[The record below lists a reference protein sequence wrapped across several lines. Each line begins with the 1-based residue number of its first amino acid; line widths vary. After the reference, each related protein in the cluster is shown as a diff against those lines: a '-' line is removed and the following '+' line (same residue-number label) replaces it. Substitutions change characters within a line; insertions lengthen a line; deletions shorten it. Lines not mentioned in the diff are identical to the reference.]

1 MAAAERE
8 TKKGEKPMKRKQ
20 RKNPRAGMGTSGE
33 KKKGRKSKHVSFLM
47 DDGQGS

>member
-1 MAAAERE
+1 MAAAKRQ

-33 KKKGRKSKHVSFLM
+33 KKKEEKANMSPF
-47 DDGQGS
+47 